1 MPSRLRSLYRAYPA
15 QFWLLFWGLLISTT
29 GASMIW
35 PFLMIYVSERLSLPL
50 AVVSSLMVVN
60 SAAGLVFSFV
70 AGPLA
75 DRVGRKGVMTAS
87 LILNGVVY
95 LFQSH
100 ANTLP
105 AFALLIGLSGAVN
118 PLYRV
123 GADAMLA
130 DLVPQ
135 EKRPEAYSLLR
146 MSNNVGVALGP
157 LAGGLIA
164 ATSYSLAFYL
174 AAGGMILYGI
184 LVLLLGRE
192 TLVKGPAQAAQVLQG
207 GEAGSRSGRKT
218 GLDGYGRVLR
228 DRPFI
233 SFTGA
238 FTLTYISAAIM
249 WVLLS
254 VYTKENFGIQ
264 ENRFGLIP
272 MTNAIMV
279 VLFQYPVTRAF
290 KRLHPLWTMAAGSLF
305 YALGVGSVG
314 LGQGFWMFWGS
325 MVVMT
330 LGELALV
337 PTGATYAAELAPA
350 HMRGRYMS
358 IYNLTWGL
366 AVGVGPVLGGLLND
380 HLGPRFIWWGAG
392 IIALLGALVFGL
404 LASRSRRALEVEL
417 I

>member
-1 MPSRLRSLYRAYPA
+1 MPSHLRSLYRAYPA

-50 AVVSSLMVVN
+50 AVVSSLMVIN
-60 SAAGLVFSFV
+60 SVAGLIFSFV

-75 DRVGRKGVMTAS
+75 DRVGRKGVMVAS
-87 LILNGVVY
+87 LILNGLVY
-95 LFQSH
+95 LFQSR
-100 ANTLP
+100 ADTLP

-130 DLVPQ
+130 DLVPP

-157 LAGGLIA
+157 LAGGMIA
-164 ATSYSLAFYL
+164 ATSYTLAFYL
-174 AAGGMILYGI
+174 AAGGMIAYGI

-192 TLVKGPAQAAQVLQG
+192 TLEMSQASQDRPG
-207 GEAGSRSGRKT
+207 GEAGSVREGRT
-218 GLDGYGRVLR
+218 GLEGYGRVLK

-233 SFTGA
+233 SFTAA
-238 FTLTYISAAIM
+238 FTLTYVSAAIM

-264 ENRFGLIP
+264 ENQYGLIP
-272 MTNAIMV
+272 MTNAVMV

-290 KRLHPLWTMAAGSLF
+290 RRLHPLWTMAAGSLF
-305 YALGVGSVG
+305 YALGVGSVA

-330 LGELALV
+330 IGELALV

-350 HMRGRYMS
+350 RMRGCYMS

-366 AVGVGPVLGGLLND
+366 AVGIGPVLGGLLND
-380 HLGPRFIWWGAG
+380 NLGPRYIWWGAG
-392 IIALLGALVFGL
+392 LIALLGTLVFCL
-404 LASRSRRALEVEL
+404 LASRNRRAAEGEMVF
-417 I
+417 